1 MRDYCRVV
9 AAVPRVKPG
18 DVAANVDEVI
28 RLASEAADQEADAVV
43 FPELCLTGYT
53 CGDLFYRPSLLKAA
67 ENALEQI
74 IAFSFGWSNLL
85 VVVGLPVRQN
95 GRIFNCAAVVHRG
108 LQGIVPKTYL
118 PSTREFYESR
128 WFATADERALD
139 TVDFANTRDVPF
151 GNDLI
156 FDKGGAVFGVEICE
170 DMWTANPPS
179 TRLALRGA
187 NIILNPSASNEVIG
201 KTEYR
206 RALVT
211 GQSARCLAAYVYAG
225 AGTGES
231 TTDLVFGGHALIA
244 ENGTLLAEGKRFCR
258 EAHSIVADIDVGFL
272 DYERSAN
279 FAFRSAAKTV
289 EPAHCVQF
297 VDDDKEEAD
306 EAEEERL
313 PLLRPVDAHPFVPSA
328 ADDCALRCE
337 EILAIQSTGLAT
349 RLEAIKCRAV
359 VLGLSGGLD
368 SALALLVCV
377 EAFDRLGLPRE
388 GIRCYSLP
396 GFGTTKRT
404 KNNAEGVCAA
414 LGVSLETVD
423 ISEMARLNLKELGR
437 DEQEKDITYENA
449 QARGRTYFLMN
460 KANQLGALVVG
471 TGDLSELA
479 LGWCTYNGDH
489 MSMYGVN
496 AGVPK
501 TLVRYVVE
509 WYATQ
514 KDEKAR
520 QPLLDILATPVS
532 PELLPPTAE
541 GEIAQK
547 TEDKVGPYELHDFF
561 LYHFLRRGASQ
572 EKIRLLAYMAFPN
585 YDAKVIDKWLE
596 VFFTRFRTQQFKRSC
611 MPDGPKVGSVN
622 LSPRG
627 DWRMPSDLA
636 KLI

>member
-1 MRDYCRVV
+1 MGDYRRI
-9 AAVPRVKPG
+9 AAVVPRVKPG
-18 DVAANVDEVI
+18 DVAANLAEI
-28 RLASEAADQEADAVV
+28 LRLLEEARKANVAVV
-43 FPELCLTGYT
+43 VLPELCLTGYT
-53 CGDLFYRPSLLKAA
+53 CADLFYRPTLLTAA
-67 ENALEQI
+67 EEALEEI
-74 IAFSFGWSNLL
+74 LSRSYGVDML

-95 GRIFNCAAVVHRG
+95 GRIFNCAAVIHQG
-108 LQGIVPKTYL
+108 LKGLVPKTYL

-128 WFATADERALD
+128 WFATAEERASDLI
-139 TVDFANTRDVPF
+139 DFAGERDVPF

-156 FDKGGAVFGVEICE
+156 FDAGEAVYGVEICE

-187 NIILNPSASNEVIG
+187 NILLNPSASNEVIG

-244 ENGTLLAEGKRFCR
+244 ENGTLLAESARFCR
-258 EAHSIVADIDVGFL
+258 GAHSISVDVDIGFL
-272 DYERSAN
+272 NYERSAN

-289 EPAHCVQF
+289 AAVRRIEMETMAGERELDLKRV
-297 VDDDKEEAD
+297 VD
-306 EAEEERL
+306 
-313 PLLRPVDAHPFVPSA
+313 PHPFVPSA
-328 ADDCALRCE
+328 AEDRALRCE

-396 GFGTTKRT
+396 GFGTTSRT
-404 KNNAEGVCAA
+404 KNNAAGVCAA

-423 ISEMARLNLKELGR
+423 ISELARLNLAELGR

-514 KDEKAR
+514 KDTKAR
-520 QPLLDILATPVS
+520 ESLLDILATPVS

-547 TEDKVGPYELHDFF
+547 TEDKVGPYELHDFY
-561 LYHFLRRGASQ
+561 LYHFLRRGAGK
-572 EKIRLLAYMAFPN
+572 EKIRILAYKAFPN
-585 YDAKVIDKWLE
+585 YEKTIIDKWLE
-596 VFFTRFRTQQFKRSC
+596 VFFARFRTQQFKRSC

-627 DWRMPSDLA
+627 DWRMPSDLST
-636 KLI
+636 LI

>member
-1 MRDYCRVV
+1 MMCEYQRIA
-9 AAVPRVKPG
+9 AAVPRVTPG
-18 DVAANVDEVI
+18 DVSANLAEIDRLLAAPEMAD
-28 RLASEAADQEADAVV
+28 AAAVV

-53 CGDLFYRPSLLKAA
+53 CADLFYRPSLLAAA
-67 ENALEQI
+67 ETAL
-74 IAFSFGWSNLL
+74 ACLVRRTLSRGLL
-85 VVVGLPVRQN
+85 IVVGLPVRHD
-95 GRIFNCAAVVHRG
+95 GRIFNCAAVLHKG
-108 LQGIVPKTYL
+108 LKGLVPKSYL
-118 PSTREFYESR
+118 PGTREFYESR
-128 WFATADERALD
+128 WFATAQERTASTL
-139 TVDFANTRDVPF
+139 DFAGEKGVPF
-151 GNDLI
+151 GNDLL
-156 FDKGGAVFGVEICE
+156 FAAGDAVYGVEICE

-179 TRLALRGA
+179 TRLALQGA
-187 NIILNPSASNEVIG
+187 NILLNPSASNEVVG

-225 AGTGES
+225 AGPGES

-244 ENGTLLAEGKRFCR
+244 ENGNLLAEGARFR
-258 EAHSIVADIDVGFL
+258 RASHLTVADVDVDFL
-272 DYERSAN
+272 NYERSAN
-279 FAFRSAAKTV
+279 FAFRQGSQTTDPVRRIELGETPRTV
-289 EPAHCVQF
+289 EGS
-297 VDDDKEEAD
+297 
-306 EAEEERL
+306 
-313 PLLRPVDAHPFVPSA
+313 LLRPHDPHPFVPGS
-328 ADDCALRCE
+328 ADDRALRCA

-349 RLEAIKCRAV
+349 RLEAIRCRTV

-377 EAFDRLGLPRE
+377 EAFDRLELPRT

-404 KNNAEGVCAA
+404 KNNAEELCAA
-414 LGVSLETVD
+414 LGVALETVD
-423 ISEMARLNLKELGR
+423 ISDLARLNLAELGR
-437 DEQEKDITYENA
+437 DESVKDVTYENA

-460 KANQLGALVVG
+460 KANQLGGIVVG

-509 WYATQ
+509 WYANE
-514 KDEKAR
+514 KDAR
-520 QPLLDILATPVS
+520 ARSPLFDILATPVS
-532 PELLPPTAE
+532 PELLPPTAA

-547 TEDKVGPYELHDFF
+547 TEDKVGPYELHDFY
-561 LYHFLRRGASQ
+561 LYHFLRRGASK
-572 EKIRLLAYMAFPN
+572 EKIRRLAYETFPD
-585 YDAKVIDKWLE
+585 YARETLDKWLD
-596 VFFTRFRTQQFKRSC
+596 VFFVRFRTQQFKRSC
-611 MPDGPKVGSVN
+611 LPDGPKVGSVN

-636 KLI
+636 VLI